1 MNARTLSMS
10 DFHSRK
16 KANEGKKVY
25 LQTPD
30 GTVTEHYLVIVN
42 CDSDALAKAHAEA
55 RTAAVEH
62 KMSGATDSEFTQKQ
76 RMKLIASAV
85 IGWSFEDELTKESVT
100 AFLTECPHIAD
111 EVDNLIYDRKAFFG
125 GAV

>member
-1 MNARTLSMS
+1 MIARTLSMS

-16 KANEGKKVY
+16 KANEGKK
-25 LQTPD
+25 LFLETPD
-30 GTVTEHYLVIVN
+30 GTVTEHFFVILN
-42 CDSDALAKAHAEA
+42 CDSDALAKAHAKA
-55 RTAAVEH
+55 REDAVEN
-62 KMSGATDSEFTQKQ
+62 KMSANPDPDFVPKQ

-85 IGWSFEDELTKESVT
+85 KEWSFEDELTPESVI

-111 EVDNLIYDRKAFFG
+111 EVDRLIYDRKAFFG